1 MKSFDEKWDILNKY
15 VADQVE
21 ASYVAT
27 SDLAKQYD
35 RHELALDF
43 FKESMRNDLA
53 VMSLTDEQ
61 IEILVSSMA
70 NRTNFWKT
78 SDHHLGY

>member
-21 ASYVAT
+21 VSYLAT
-27 SDLAKQYD
+27 SDLSKQYD

-43 FKESMRNDLA
+43 FKETMRNDLA
-53 VMSLTDEQ
+53 VLSLTDDQ
-61 IEILVSSMA
+61 IELLVNSMA
-70 NRTNFWKT
+70 NRIDFWKT